1 MRRAKWHHL
10 GHDRCTVPIYEA
22 SSPRGVVPLLKTL
35 MSSYCT
41 NDCKFCMFRSSR
53 RIDRYRW
60 EPEELTRIAIHLWE
74 MKKIK
79 GLFLS
84 SSFEGDPDETVE
96 RQLETVRM
104 LRRDGFTGYIHL
116 RLMPGTGTEKIKE
129 SMTLCDRIGINIEFP
144 NKELYEEMKGGPID
158 FSQDVMKRMEQI
170 SRIARK
176 ECQADVDTQIVV
188 GIEDYDD
195 EILEK
200 TEWLYKKLNLARV
213 YYSGFEPIPE
223 TPLENHPPCPKLRE
237 LRLYQTSFL
246 LRDYGFKLN
255 DVIFDGK
262 GMLPV
267 DEDPKFLAAKT
278 ADLFLNI
285 NEASYLDLLRVPGI
299 GPVSAIKILK
309 ERPLRDEKRLRSI
322 GVNLKRAR
330 PFIFLKGTQK
340 TLVNEKVYT
349 P

>member
-1 MRRAKWHHL
+1 
-10 GHDRCTVPIYEA
+10 
-22 SSPRGVVPLLKTL
+22 
-35 MSSYCT
+35 
-41 NDCKFCMFRSSR
+41 MFRSSR